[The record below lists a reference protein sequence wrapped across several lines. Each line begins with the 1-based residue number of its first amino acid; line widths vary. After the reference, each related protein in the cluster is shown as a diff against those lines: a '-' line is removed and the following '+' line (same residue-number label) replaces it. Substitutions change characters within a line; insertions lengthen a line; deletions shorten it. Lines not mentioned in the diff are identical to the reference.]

1 MSNDA
6 NLIVSGVTLG
16 LSVLF
21 FSVLLAVFIWM
32 EWKMNKY
39 RKLRSF
45 FTSNP
50 RKSVLDQDP
59 DADLRSRKGLDRDTV
74 PVLNESVGYT
84 ATW

>member
-1 MSNDA
+1 MSNVA
-6 NLIVSGVTLG
+6 NLIVSGVVLG
-16 LSVLF
+16 VTVGTFLL
-21 FSVLLAVFIWM
+21 LLALFIWM